1 MAVTDPVLSILI
13 VNWNA
18 ASVLADCLGS
28 LPAGAGDLAFETL
41 VVDNASTDASLAL
54 IRERFPQVQV
64 IANTRNVGF
73 AAANNQAAQ
82 AARGRYL
89 LLLNPDTQ
97 VQPGALAALVAFAE
111 AHPTAGAIGPRLLNA
126 DGTPQ
131 RSCWRGFPGLGMAL
145 ADAFYL
151 WKVPGLPF
159 ARRTEYQPGE
169 LTQPRAV
176 DHLLGAAML
185 IPRALWEQL
194 GGLDAGYFLFLEET
208 DWCYRAQRLGRPCMY
223 LPSAVIVHLGE
234 HSMGQNPQRNLPQ
247 FYHSYCQF
255 YRKNQ
260 APGPLRQALLKG
272 IIATAALI
280 RLGLWGWRRA
290 RRAGAAR
297 THARAMQAGYAQV
310 LAQLPSF

>member
-1 MAVTDPVLSILI
+1 MAVNDPALSILI

-18 ASVLADCLGS
+18 ATVLGDCLAS
-28 LPAGAGDLAFETL
+28 LPAGAGRVAYETL
-41 VVDNASTDASLAL
+41 VVDNASTDASLPL
-54 IRERFPQVQV
+54 LRERFPGVQV
-64 IANTRNVGF
+64 IANAQNVGF
-73 AAANNQAAQ
+73 AGANNQAAQ

-97 VQPGALAALVAFAE
+97 VRPGALEALVDFAE
-111 AHPTAGAIGPRLLNA
+111 AHPAAGAIGPRLLNA

-145 ADAFYL
+145 SDALYL

-159 ARRTEYQPGE
+159 ARRTEYQPTE
-169 LTQPRAV
+169 LTAPREV

-185 IPRALWEQL
+185 IPRALWAQT
-194 GGLDAGYFLFLEET
+194 GGLDASYFLFLEET
-208 DWCYRAQRLGRPCMY
+208 DWCYRAQRLGRRCVF

-234 HSMGQNPQRNLPQ
+234 HSMGQNPARNLPQ
-247 FYHSYCQF
+247 FYRSYCQF
-255 YRKNQ
+255 YRKHQ
-260 APGPLRQALLKG
+260 APGPVRRALLKG
-272 IIATAALI
+272 IIALAALI
-280 RLGLWGWRRA
+280 RLGLWGWRRV

-297 THARAMQAGYAQV
+297 DHARAMQAGYAHV